1 MIGKIFI
8 ALFPYFDIGS
18 RRKGLKER
26 PVLVIGETND
36 NDCIIL
42 PVSTITKKQYF
53 NPEYDIEI
61 DPEKYP
67 KLNLNKLSYIRV
79 HKQAIIYKKALHKEI
94 GDLKVEYGLKYI
106 EVMKKL
112 EGFNKSLL
120 FNNCVF

>member
-1 MIGKIFI
+1 MIGKMFI
-8 ALFPYFDIGS
+8 ALFPYFDIGTK
-18 RRKGLKER
+18 RKGLKER
-26 PVLVIGETND
+26 PVLVIGETD

-94 GDLKVEYGLKYI
+94 GNLKVEYIIKYI
-106 EVMKKL
+106 EIMKKL
-112 EGFNKSLL
+112 EGFNKNLILS
-120 FNNCVF
+120 NYVF